1 MNESE
6 TTIFIREF
14 LGSRRG
20 LSQRSLAKATGI
32 PQTTISLWARGER
45 AMPVEVA
52 IMLCAVAEATSALA
66 EADVWIDDAPPRLT
80 RVMASGR
87 RMYERLRRRAG
98 AGALKSAVLDAM
110 G

>member
-1 MNESE
+1 MNEAE
-6 TTIFIREF
+6 TAIFIREF

-20 LSQRSLAKATGI
+20 LSQNSLAKATGI
-32 PQTTISLWARGER
+32 PQTTISLWAQGKR

-52 IMLCAVAEATSALA
+52 IMLCAVAEATSALV

-98 AGALKSAVLDAM
+98 AATLKKRVLDALS
-110 G
+110 